1 MVTFGKGRIIG
12 FTMVCIEL
20 KAFNNSRMEF
30 HQRLINSL
38 KYFKIV
44 FILKFFPYIFH
55 GKVCSHSLSCDTTQ
69 TFSYKDTTKANA
81 SESVAFVL
89 V

>member
-44 FILKFFPYIFH
+44 FILKFFQCIFH
-55 GKVCSHSLSCDTTQ
+55 GKVCSHSLSCNATQ
-69 TFSYKDTTKANA
+69 IFSNKDIAKANA
-81 SESVAFVL
+81 SKSVAFVL